1 MAVQKRPSQHVE
13 VDLDA
18 TVELPAVDFAD
29 VEGASALLAEESAVT
44 DVFPAPVIPAGVVE
58 LADSLREV
66 EQRLQRKIERVARLE
81 AELGE
86 ARQQIDTLREQQEQA
101 ERTTTERE
109 TTLRADLAAIG
120 QREVD
125 LQRDN
130 STLRDSMIE
139 LRAQLQ
145 AQHAAL
151 GESQTQAAQRA
162 SVQRHQE
169 LDLAQLRRRSERQ
182 HEALSTWQGFRAVSE
197 SMLGERD
204 AQLRGV
210 DAQHAAALAELQT
223 AQQAA
228 AAQVAA
234 LETSLREAQTSRQ
247 LDAQALQ
254 VATQH
259 AEQQAVQL
267 VARDATIAD
276 QQQQLDALRALE
288 EKARHAAGVH
298 DEQQRQIALLQI
310 ELSAANAQLRDA
322 ESQLRAANDRVQRLE
337 SEAHA
342 SAALL
347 GNLQQNMERLGRE
360 DTGSRPA
367 LKLVAAEPALRV
379 LLRQEGGS
387 ELAYPLGRRTTVGRT
402 PENDIQIDTTFVSR
416 HHAVLLSN
424 SDHCIVE
431 DLNSTNGVLVNGRR
445 VGRQILH
452 DGDTVTVGRTEFIY
466 QQRS

>member
-1 MAVQKRPSQHVE
+1 
-13 VDLDA
+13 
-18 TVELPAVDFAD
+18 
-29 VEGASALLAEESAVT
+29 
-44 DVFPAPVIPAGVVE
+44 
-58 LADSLREV
+58 
-66 EQRLQRKIERVARLE
+66 
-81 AELGE
+81 
-86 ARQQIDTLREQQEQA
+86 
-101 ERTTTERE
+101 
-109 TTLRADLAAIG
+109 
-120 QREVD
+120 
-125 LQRDN
+125 
-130 STLRDSMIE
+130 LRDI
-139 LRAQLQ
+139 
-145 AQHAAL
+145 
-151 GESQTQAAQRA
+151 
-162 SVQRHQE
+162 
-169 LDLAQLRRRSERQ
+169 
-182 HEALSTWQGFRAVSE
+182 
-197 SMLGERD
+197 
-204 AQLRGV
+204 
-210 DAQHAAALAELQT
+210 
-223 AQQAA
+223 
-228 AAQVAA
+228 
-234 LETSLREAQTSRQ
+234 
-247 LDAQALQ
+247 
-254 VATQH
+254 
-259 AEQQAVQL
+259 
-267 VARDATIAD
+267 TIAE

-310 ELSAANAQLRDA
+310 ELSTANAQLREA
-322 ESQLRAANDRVQRLE
+322 ESQLRAASERVQRLE

-347 GNLQQNMERLGRE
+347 GNLQQNMERLGRD

-367 LKLVAAEPALRV
+367 LKLVAPEPALRV

>member
-1 MAVQKRPSQHVE
+1 MAVQKRPSQPVE

-29 VEGASALLAEESAVT
+29 VEGASALLAEESAAT
-44 DVFPAPVIPAGVVE
+44 DVFPTPVIPAGVVE

-81 AELGE
+81 AELGDT
-86 ARQQIDTLREQQEQA
+86 RQQGDALQAQMEQA
-101 ERTTTERE
+101 ERAAAERE
-109 TTLRADLAAIG
+109 TSLRADLAAVG
-120 QREVD
+120 QREID

-130 STLRDSMIE
+130 SALRDSLTE

-145 AQHAAL
+145 TQHAAL

-169 LDLAQLRRRSERQ
+169 LDLAELHRRSERQ

-197 SMLGERD
+197 SMLIERD
-204 AQLRGV
+204 EQLHSI
-210 DAQHAAALAELQT
+210 DAQHAAVVAELQA

-228 AAQVAA
+228 TAQVVA
-234 LETSLREAQTSRQ
+234 LEAALREAEAGRQ
-247 LDAQALQ
+247 QGAQALQ

-267 VARDATIAD
+267 VARAATIAD

-347 GNLQQNMERLGRE
+347 GNLQQSMERLGRD